1 MSQLTKW
8 CLSGILAGLGAVLA
22 VGITLGAGRADAA
35 GSATTTTIAGTT
47 TTASTTTTTTTAST
61 TTTVAPPKNTQPPT
75 LSGSAVV
82 GATLTASTGTWT
94 GSGLTF
100 SYRFLRCN
108 KTGGGCYTGG
118 STTQNTYQVTAG
130 DVGNTIRVRVTA
142 TNGGGSSSATSPRTA
157 VVTSGAPPLRT
168 GCPSGTGVVQAAQLS
183 APAQLAIDR
192 QDVAPAV
199 LGRSTQQL
207 QVRFHVSACNGRDV
221 QGALVYVTA
230 VPFQQ
235 FTIPPETATGT
246 DGWASLS
253 MTRLRGFPAAAH
265 QQLLVLFVRARQ
277 PGNNVLAGISARR
290 LVSFR
295 VDLGR

>member
-8 CLSGILAGLGAVLA
+8 CLSGILACWGALFA
-22 VGITLGAGRADAA
+22 VAVTVHAGRADAA
-35 GSATTTTIAGTT
+35 GSATTTTTAPTT
-47 TTASTTTTTTTAST
+47 TTASTTTVATTTTK
-61 TTTVAPPKNTQPPT
+61 VAPPKNTQRPS
-75 LSGSAVV
+75 LSGSPVV
-82 GATLTASTGTWT
+82 GATLTASSGTWT

-100 SYRFLRCN
+100 IYTFLRCS
-108 KTGGGCYTGG
+108 GGGCYAGG
-118 STTQNTYQVTAG
+118 TTTQNTYKVTSA

-142 TNGGGSSSATSPRTA
+142 SNAGGSASATSAQTA
-157 VVTSGAPPLRT
+157 VIKASPAPVHT
-168 GCPSGTGVVQAAQLS
+168 GCPPGVGGVQAAQLS
-183 APAQLAIDR
+183 SPAQILIDR
-192 QDVAPAV
+192 QDASPAV
-199 LGRSTQQL
+199 VGRSTEQL

-221 QGALVYVTA
+221 QGALVYVVA

-253 MTRLRGFPAAAH
+253 MTRLRGFPAARH

-290 LVSFR
+290 LVSFH
-295 VDLGR
+295 VDLTH